1 VAKLVRSSYIQND
14 IGGLI
19 EEYVLA
25 WQPSNFVEL
34 GVLDGYSTL
43 HIAKG
48 MKRVERLRKWTPPKL
63 DAYDLFEDYEFK
75 HGKKEEVE
83 KMLEENGVAQY
94 VNVIKGNAY
103 EVHKNYPDFHEGTD
117 GVRGIEF
124 LHVDIS
130 NTGKVVRDIID
141 LWHPKIGHRGLVL
154 IEGGSIERDNIEW
167 MKKYN
172 CPPIRE
178 EIDTNP
184 IISKY
189 YIYGTYFE
197 FPSITVMLRK
207 WWNVI

>member
-1 VAKLVRSSYIQND
+1 
-14 IGGLI
+14 
-19 EEYVLA
+19 
-25 WQPSNFVEL
+25 
-34 GVLDGYSTL
+34 
-43 HIAKG
+43 
-48 MKRVERLRKWTPPKL
+48 
-63 DAYDLFEDYEFK
+63 
-75 HGKKEEVE
+75 
-83 KMLEENGVAQY
+83 
-94 VNVIKGNAY
+94 
-103 EVHKNYPDFHEGTD
+103 
-117 GVRGIEF
+117 
-124 LHVDIS
+124 
-130 NTGKVVRDIID
+130 
-141 LWHPKIGHRGLVL
+141 L